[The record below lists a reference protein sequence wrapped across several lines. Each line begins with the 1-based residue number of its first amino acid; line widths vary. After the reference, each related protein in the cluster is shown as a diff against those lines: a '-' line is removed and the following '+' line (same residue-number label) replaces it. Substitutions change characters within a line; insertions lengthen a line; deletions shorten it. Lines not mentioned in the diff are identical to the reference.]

1 VNVVITVI
9 VMTVIKDFGLA
20 FHTIKE
26 YIYSFM
32 SLFQVSKLLMT
43 IDSRDSRDSASI
55 VSILC
60 KKVNE

>member
-1 VNVVITVI
+1 
-9 VMTVIKDFGLA
+9 
-20 FHTIKE
+20 
-26 YIYSFM
+26 M
-32 SLFQVSKLLMT
+32 SLFWVSKLLMT